1 MGGEA
6 FGSVT
11 ATPPARRLQWNRAR
25 TIGRVTALD
34 GDARG
39 RIFALVPA
47 HDEAPRIARV
57 VEGAARQVP
66 VVLVVDDGSADAT
79 AALAEGAGARVIRQ
93 SPNQGKGA
101 ALRAGFAAALASGAE
116 AVITLDGDGQH
127 DPAELPSFLGAY
139 ARRTIAGEPSELIIG
154 QRSFRRMPLVR
165 RLANALGT
173 VVLSAALGRWIADN
187 QSGYRLIGRRL
198 MTAMLDSREGGFA
211 FEVEMIAVC
220 LREGWPID
228 WVPVRTIYADER
240 SHIEPLR
247 HLREFLGVTRRA
259 RHIAGGQRMGE
270 PAATH
275 GPAVEARPEVE
286 G

>member
-1 MGGEA
+1 
-6 FGSVT
+6 VT
-11 ATPPARRLQWNRAR
+11 T
-25 TIGRVTALD
+25 LD

-57 VEGAARQVP
+57 VEGAARHVP

-101 ALRAGFAAALASGAE
+101 ALRAGFAAALAAGAE
-116 AVITLDGDGQH
+116 AIVTLDGDGQH

-139 ARRTIAGEPSELIIG
+139 ARRTIAGEPSELIVG
-154 QRSFRRMPLVR
+154 QRRFSRMPLVR
-165 RLANALGT
+165 RLANGLGT
-173 VVLSAALGRWIADN
+173 VVLSAALGRRIADN

-198 MTAMLDSREGGFA
+198 MTAMLDSREDGFA

-240 SHIEPLR
+240 SHIEPWR

-259 RHIAGGQRMGE
+259 RHIAGGKRIGE
-270 PAATH
+270 VVAATH